1 MIAVGD
7 EETPVDAYA
16 RETLQRLPLADAA
29 LSLWAYVLQ
38 PAFLAQ
44 MVAQYRGRSFE
55 DTLTFARF
63 VDLIGDALL
72 AQEGSG
78 RPSFTRAK
86 EQGTLPTSSEAVD
99 GKLRRVPLSLSL
111 GFFTE
116 GTARLRVRLP
126 PQHVATP
133 LPASVADL
141 TVVVGD
147 GKTLKRVAK
156 RLLPARGAAGKVYGG
171 KLLVAFLP
179 REGVAVA
186 MAADPDGER
195 NECRLVP
202 QIVEQTR
209 RVVSGPR
216 VGVLDRQFCD
226 LVQTARCSEDGDHFF
241 IRYHSKVHFL
251 EDPTQPPK
259 VTQDT
264 HGRAVREAW
273 GWLGAEANTHRRF
286 GRRLTLLRPGEEAVI
301 LVTDLLDAARYPATD
316 LLTVYLARWGI
327 ERVFQQITEVFALRR
342 VIGSTPQATVFPA
355 AFCLLL
361 YHMVQVIRGYV
372 ATAQPQPWVAEELST
387 EQIFYDVQ
395 RELTAV
401 SVLVP
406 PAMVVAAYAEELSR
420 EALCQRLHG
429 LLAPVWTPRW
439 RKAVNAKPRPK
450 VAKANQSGAHTS
462 MHRLLGTARPERR
475 MKTAA
480 A

>member
-1 MIAVGD
+1 MIAVD
-7 EETPVDAYA
+7 EEATPLDRYA
-16 RETLQRLPLADAA
+16 RETLQRLPLADAT

-38 PAFLAQ
+38 PSFLAQ
-44 MVAQYRGRSFE
+44 VFAQYRGRSFE

-63 VDLIGDALL
+63 VDLIGEALL
-72 AQEGSG
+72 EHAGSG
-78 RPSFTRAK
+78 RQSFLRAK
-86 EQGTLPTSSEAVD
+86 EHGTLPTSSEAVY
-99 GKLRRVPLSLSL
+99 GKLRRVPLELSR
-111 GFFTE
+111 GFFLE
-116 GTARLRVRLP
+116 GTARLRALLP
-126 PQHVATP
+126 AHPLATM

-179 REGVAVA
+179 NQGVAVA

-209 RVVSGPR
+209 QVVSGPR
-216 VGVLDRQFCD
+216 LWVLDRQFCD
-226 LVQTARCSEDGDHFF
+226 LVQTVRCSEDGDHFL
-241 IRYHSKVHFL
+241 IRYHPKVHFL
-251 EDPTQPPK
+251 GDATQPTQ

-264 HGRAVREAW
+264 HGRTVREDW
-273 GWLGAEANTHRRF
+273 GWLGAEANARRRF
-286 GRRLTLLRPGEEAVI
+286 VRRLTLIRPGEEPVI
-301 LVTDLLDAARYPATD
+301 LVTDLLEAARYPAAD
-316 LLTVYLARWGI
+316 LLTVYVARWGI

-342 VIGSTPQATVFPA
+342 LIGSTPQATVFQA

-361 YHMVQVIRGYV
+361 YNMVQVIRGYV
-372 ATAQPQPWVAEELST
+372 ATAQPQPCVAEELST

-406 PAMVVAAYAEELSR
+406 PTMVVAAYAEELSR
-420 EALCQRLHG
+420 EALCQRLHS
-429 LLAPVWTPRW
+429 LLASVWTPRW
-439 RKAVNAKPRPK
+439 RKTVNAKPRPK
-450 VAKANQSGAHTS
+450 VAKAKQSGAHTS
-462 MHRLLGTARPERR
+462 MHRLLTTARQHSRTE
-475 MKTAA
+475 TAA